1 MNYIVGGKA
10 KMLEQIKKQRL
21 SQEISE
27 LRSKLNQYEANFT
40 TANLKEK
47 VIDLSRTLDEKIIA
61 YQRLTKNK

>member
-1 MNYIVGGKA
+1 MDYIVGGKA

>member
-1 MNYIVGGKA
+1 
-10 KMLEQIKKQRL
+10 MLEQIKKQRL

>member
-1 MNYIVGGKA
+1 VNYIVGGKA